1 MACTLRR
8 CHVILTGLLVAQLAG
23 CGAPRAAGN
32 GAGATR
38 PEPLVREAAGG
49 SVPPAPAI
57 PVLPRRT
64 VPEGLRVQTTLLGT
78 FDVHWRSEPATI
90 ERGKVFAL
98 RAWIT
103 PHGSREV
110 VPWTTLG
117 VDADMP
123 EHLHGMN
130 RVPRVSRQEDG
141 SFLVEGMLFHMLG
154 RWNLYF
160 DVHEAAIVE
169 RAQLELEL
177 D

>member
-1 MACTLRR
+1 MRTSFRICQAVWTSLPLAAGLACKAPEPPAALPPQAPAAVQQPAARA
-8 CHVILTGLLVAQLAG
+8 LPAAPAQLA
-23 CGAPRAAGN
+23 
-32 GAGATR
+32 
-38 PEPLVREAAGG
+38 
-49 SVPPAPAI
+49 
-57 PVLPRRT
+57 
-64 VPEGLRVQTTLLGT
+64 PEGLRVQTTLLGT
-78 FDVHWRSEPATI
+78 FDVHWRSEPAAL

-103 PHGSREV
+103 PRGSREV

-130 RVPRVSRQEDG
+130 RVPRVSRQADG
-141 SFLVEGMLFHMLG
+141 SFLVEGMLFHMPG

-177 D
+177 E

>member
-1 MACTLRR
+1 MRTALRACQAVWTSLP
-8 CHVILTGLLVAQLAG
+8 L
-23 CGAPRAAGN
+23 AAGL
-32 GAGATR
+32 ACKA
-38 PEPLVREAAGG
+38 PA
-49 SVPPAPAI
+49 PPAVPAAQAPAAVQQ
-57 PVLPRRT
+57 PVQQPEARPLPAAPALLA
-64 VPEGLRVQTTLLGT
+64 PEGLRVQTTLLGT
-78 FDVHWRSEPATI
+78 FDVHWRSEPAAL

-98 RAWIT
+98 RAWVT

-130 RVPRVSRQEDG
+130 RVPRVSRQADG
-141 SFLVEGMLFHMLG
+141 SFLVEGMLFHMPG

-177 D
+177 E